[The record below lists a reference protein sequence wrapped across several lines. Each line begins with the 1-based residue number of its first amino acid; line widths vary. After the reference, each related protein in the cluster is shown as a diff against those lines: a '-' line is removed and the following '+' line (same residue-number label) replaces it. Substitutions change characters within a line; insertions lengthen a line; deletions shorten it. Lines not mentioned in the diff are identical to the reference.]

1 MAAPLWQFSGSE
13 TGNASQWFPQD
24 AQPWLDDLLE
34 REDMV
39 PVLVHPLEVV
49 PNAALKLVCDVG
61 VAGVRA
67 KQEHCGGFQ
76 RRNTYMHAIHC
87 FLKTQNASLTS
98 SFTKPSASR
107 HINTE
112 EDQWLLLEPG
122 SSGEHG
128 WRRSEG
134 HCQFAPLASESS
146 SSRTWSSHLLRCELG
161 KARVQPLLFR
171 RQCRLQTCP
180 VGTTLLRRISPSSA
194 PCTESRCQ
202 PEITAKRGTWN
213 ARESVATESGS
224 TVQHWAINLNRSPA
238 VAEWIGHDQ
247 GQ

>member
-67 KQEHCGGFQ
+67 KQEHCGRFQ

-122 SSGEHG
+122 IV
-128 WRRSEG
+128 RR
-134 HCQFAPLASESS
+134 ARLAAIKRALPVRSACVGVIVEPHMVESPAAL
-146 SSRTWSSHLLRCELG
+146 RTW
-161 KARVQPLLFR
+161 
-171 RQCRLQTCP
+171 
-180 VGTTLLRRISPSSA
+180 
-194 PCTESRCQ
+194 
-202 PEITAKRGTWN
+202 
-213 ARESVATESGS
+213 
-224 TVQHWAINLNRSPA
+224 
-238 VAEWIGHDQ
+238 
-247 GQ
+247 